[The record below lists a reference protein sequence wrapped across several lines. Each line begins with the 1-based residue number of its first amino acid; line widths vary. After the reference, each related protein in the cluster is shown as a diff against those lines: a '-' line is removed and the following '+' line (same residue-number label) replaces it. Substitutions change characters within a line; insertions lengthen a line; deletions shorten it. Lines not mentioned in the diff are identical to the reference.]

1 MSWAL
6 SAGTAQQQDRPLAV
20 LGEGGF
26 TACSHLAGEI
36 HTARNESNN
45 AKKKKQTLLKCFST
59 ILSPS
64 G

>member
-45 AKKKKQTLLKCFST
+45 AKKKKKNTLEVF
-59 ILSPS
+59 
-64 G
+64 